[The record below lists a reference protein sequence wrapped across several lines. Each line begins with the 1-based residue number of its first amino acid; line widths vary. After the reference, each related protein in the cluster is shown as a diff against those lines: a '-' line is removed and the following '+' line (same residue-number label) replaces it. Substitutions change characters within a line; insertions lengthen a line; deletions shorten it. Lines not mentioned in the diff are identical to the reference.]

1 MLKLPRGY
9 EEIITCAY
17 LRYLN
22 LIKSGKIGVEIAE
35 EERKAHKDELDKLNG
50 RIKTLEN
57 EIESHKSKKA
67 QLHTEGL
74 DLSNHITLLEKELS
88 NKDDEIGE
96 LRSKISDRDNTN
108 KNLSREV
115 EQQSETITAL
125 NQRIRELNEKNNSLQ
140 KEIKQITEQYALLE
154 ERKGIEYD
162 KAIMK
167 LVTETI
173 EDLKYDNPM
182 SKERLKDIIGLKDIK
197 GSVTD
202 IWNAISS
209 KNIQVVED
217 VEAALRKNR
226 ASLDLIDFCDEIE
239 DYVIAKYIIIKAI
252 KAYLH
257 EQMSIKESQAEI
269 NKKFMSE

>member
-1 MLKLPRGY
+1 M
-9 EEIITCAY
+9 
-17 LRYLN
+17 
-22 LIKSGKIGVEIAE
+22 
-35 EERKAHKDELDKLNG
+35 
-50 RIKTLEN
+50 
-57 EIESHKSKKA
+57 
-67 QLHTEGL
+67 
-74 DLSNHITLLEKELS
+74 
-88 NKDDEIGE
+88 
-96 LRSKISDRDNTN
+96 
-108 KNLSREV
+108 
-115 EQQSETITAL
+115 
-125 NQRIRELNEKNNSLQ
+125 
-140 KEIKQITEQYALLE
+140 LE